1 MEANLSGNYPR
12 EALLVPDL
20 PCHRGVYVDDARRP
34 PARPDGRLLARL
46 ELSFGRSNLFAGQ
59 PALRSQQTTDV
70 RR

>member
-1 MEANLSGNYPR
+1 MHQLGWEGAVISD
-12 EALLVPDL
+12 LL
-20 PCHRGVYVDDARRP
+20 CHRGVYVDDARRP

-59 PALRSQQTTDV
+59 PALRSQQTTDM